1 MYCLWFSFKVA
12 LRNFLSTLFFVLLVS
27 TSTAE
32 TSSNTSLPPALMTGI
47 DQFSEEF
54 FNAAILSFRSVI
66 LDSRLSR
73 FHGDAFF
80 WVGKSYLAAKQ
91 YNDAEQSF
99 AFVLD
104 QFPDNNNI
112 AETRYHYGRLFY
124 LLNNPERSIQEL
136 AAFIKNYPSSPYVP
150 NSYYWI
156 GESLF
161 SLGEYDTAK
170 SMFEK
175 VTVEYPKSYKVEAAR
190 YRASIV
196 NFRQRETELL
206 RLLKLSHEDT
216 LGWAEEFQEKER
228 AYESEILSLKR
239 QISDVQTE
247 NVSELIEAK
256 NLEIEKLQDELSA
269 SLSESGGTSAQLTE
283 AQNVRREMQNQLLSK
298 TVELESL
305 KAALATSQADL
316 QEVKT
321 NLAAA
326 EAKVLA
332 GAGTRLERDLLNLK
346 QEALRLQEEL
356 LRNLS
361 ERVGVSS

>member
-32 TSSNTSLPPALMTGI
+32 TSYNTSFPPALMTGI

-136 AAFIKNYPSSPYVP
+136 AAFIKNYPSSPFVP
-150 NSYYWI
+150 
-156 GESLF
+156 
-161 SLGEYDTAK
+161 
-170 SMFEK
+170 
-175 VTVEYPKSYKVEAAR
+175 
-190 YRASIV
+190 
-196 NFRQRETELL
+196 
-206 RLLKLSHEDT
+206 
-216 LGWAEEFQEKER
+216 
-228 AYESEILSLKR
+228 
-239 QISDVQTE
+239 
-247 NVSELIEAK
+247 
-256 NLEIEKLQDELSA
+256 
-269 SLSESGGTSAQLTE
+269 
-283 AQNVRREMQNQLLSK
+283 
-298 TVELESL
+298 
-305 KAALATSQADL
+305 
-316 QEVKT
+316 
-321 NLAAA
+321 
-326 EAKVLA
+326 
-332 GAGTRLERDLLNLK
+332 
-346 QEALRLQEEL
+346 
-356 LRNLS
+356 
-361 ERVGVSS
+361 